1 LMTFGV
7 PIESYAEYKDMM
19 GLTVTSFELLNPVN
33 RVIEPRETAK
43 LLNVLSYRYFSSW
56 QIVPQLR
63 STTLQAATELHN
75 VADNGNL
82 KGLVFMQAWRKNS
95 QFSDDKAEKALND
108 RLAQSNLYLREVINE
123 KSELTTDFKQKFKR
137 SQQKVMAAIVGS
149 KTDKQIEQFGIVRKE
164 ENLSRQEVWITTL
177 DNDFYV
183 VNVVLVTPPQASGF
197 MTWAENVNA
206 YKFLLNSVNVRS
218 LQPVATEGE

>member
-1 LMTFGV
+1 
-7 PIESYAEYKDMM
+7 
-19 GLTVTSFELLNPVN
+19 
-33 RVIEPRETAK
+33 
-43 LLNVLSYRYFSSW
+43 
-56 QIVPQLR
+56 
-63 STTLQAATELHN
+63 
-75 VADNGNL
+75 
-82 KGLVFMQAWRKNS
+82 
-95 QFSDDKAEKALND
+95 
-108 RLAQSNLYLREVINE
+108 
-123 KSELTTDFKQKFKR
+123 
-137 SQQKVMAAIVGS
+137 MAAIVGS